1 MEKQAKPQEA
11 GCRKGI
17 LSVSQELKAIQKRKN
32 QTLGYMTNMRELST
46 LSNYHCHHNASCVK
60 CQRLYPQMIRVG
72 CVIFCSICVQEE
84 FSSSDPV
91 RKERENYLK
100 WLRKQNN
107 IEEDDEDQG

>member
-1 MEKQAKPQEA
+1 
-11 GCRKGI
+11 
-17 LSVSQELKAIQKRKN
+17 
-32 QTLGYMTNMRELST
+32 MRELST

-60 CQRLYPQMIRVG
+60 CNALHTEMVRVG
-72 CVIFCSICVQEE
+72 AVIFCSICVQEE